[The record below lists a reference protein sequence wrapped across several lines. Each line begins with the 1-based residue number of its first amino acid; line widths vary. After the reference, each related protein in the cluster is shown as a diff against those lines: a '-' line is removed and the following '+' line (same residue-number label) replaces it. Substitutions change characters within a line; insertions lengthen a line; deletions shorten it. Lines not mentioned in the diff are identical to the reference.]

1 MSIKDFFI
9 SMLSDERG
17 SMSHKRILSTIGAF
31 ILFGVYIATK
41 GDKLAE
47 LIFYMVMAFA
57 GLTTIDKFSK

>member
-1 MSIKDFFI
+1 MSIKEFVI

-41 GDKLAE
+41 SDKLGE

-57 GLTTIDKFSK
+57 GLTTIDKFTK